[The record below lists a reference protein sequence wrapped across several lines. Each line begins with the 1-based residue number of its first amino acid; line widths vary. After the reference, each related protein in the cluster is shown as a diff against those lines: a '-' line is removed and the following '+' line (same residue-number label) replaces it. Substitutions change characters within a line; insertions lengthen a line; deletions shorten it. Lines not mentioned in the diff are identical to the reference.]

1 MTINYNFEWNPIK
14 ARKNLTK
21 HKVAFDEAATI
32 FQDSKALSIF
42 DPDHNEL
49 EERWITIG
57 FSEKGRVL
65 IVSHTFIEDN
75 ETSITIRII
84 SSRKATR
91 KEIKAY
97 GE

>member
-1 MTINYNFEWNPIK
+1 MGINYNFEWDPKK
-14 ARKNLTK
+14 ARKNLNK

-32 FQDSKALSIF
+32 FQDSNALSIF
-42 DPDHNEL
+42 DPDHSGT

-57 FSEKGRVL
+57 FSEKGRGL
-65 IVSHTFIEDN
+65 IVSHTFVEEN
-75 ETSITIRII
+75 EKSITIRII
-84 SSRKATR
+84 SSRKATK